1 MATGN
6 GLRPAC
12 HRCCSALERDTL
24 KSFCCFHL
32 TDVQEGGML
41 QSGCDC
47 EHWNSLLQSCKL
59 LYFYPSF
66 IWRVLWFLQKDITVC
81 LPCCRMT
88 KHLRAKFGINNIVT
102 PFSFLHDSCFNAI
115 IKDNMGMISP
125 WRPSWLLQCFYQ
137 EKQMAEGEKFLFIM
151 QICLCREMQCRSEGI
166 IQPYNPQAGLR
177 KGLIHHKAEGTP
189 LASISTP
196 AEGSL
201 GTARVWEGLP
211 RAQQSLHTLQQGIY
225 SKTREGKLHGDCCCG

>member
-1 MATGN
+1 MVTGN

-12 HRCCSALERDTL
+12 HHCCSALGRDTL

-32 TDVQEGGML
+32 TDVQEEGML

-47 EHWNSLLQSCKL
+47 EHWSSLLKSCKL

-66 IWRVLWFLQKDITVC
+66 IWRVLWFLQKDMTVC

-88 KHLRAKFGINNIVT
+88 RHLRAKFGINNIVT

-151 QICLCREMQCRSEGI
+151 QICLCREMQCRSEGTV
-166 IQPYNPQAGLR
+166 QPYKPQAGLR
-177 KGLIHHKAEGTP
+177 KGLKGHLWLP
-189 LASISTP
+189 SSISTP
-196 AEGSL
+196 AEGSV
-201 GTARVWEGLP
+201 GAAGVGG
-211 RAQQSLHTLQQGIY
+211 AQQSLHTLEQGIH
-225 SKTREGKLHGDCCCG
+225 SKAREGKLHGDCCCG